1 MRKLPWAERDKLLRM
16 EGFRA
21 EQDRA
26 KAEADA
32 SYKIREIQVQSELE
46 QQKAILA
53 EQAAITVEKE
63 LVATVEKPAN
73 AQKRKTEIEAEAD
86 KIKAIRQA
94 EAQAEA
100 LRIDALAQAEARK
113 IKAQAEAEAI
123 RLTGEAEAEAIRAKG
138 IADADAKSKLADA
151 MAKYGDAAVVELVMA
166 SLPAMMQNI
175 AKPMENIDKITVIDT
190 GDGKGGGAAKIAK
203 TVTNVAG
210 AGLETLKELTGIDL
224 ANIIKGLEKQPLL
237 GEASSQAESSSQA
250 PGSEK

>member
-1 MRKLPWAERDKLLRM
+1 MRKLPRQSAI

-94 EAQAEA
+94 EAEAEA
-100 LRIDALAQAEARK
+100 IRIDAMAQAEARK
-113 IKAQAEAEAI
+113 IQAQAEAEAI

-138 IADADAKSKLADA
+138 IADA
-151 MAKYGDAAVVELVMA
+151 AKYGQAAIVELIMGN
-166 SLPAMMQNI
+166 LPAIMQNI

-190 GDGKGGGAAKIAK
+190 GEGKGGAAKIAQ
-203 TVTNVAG
+203 TVTNIAG
-210 AGLETLKELTGIDL
+210 AGFETLKELTGIDL
-224 ANIIKGLEKQPLL
+224 AGLIQGGNSPALSSKAPSQP
-237 GEASSQAESSSQA
+237 EQE
-250 PGSEK
+250 